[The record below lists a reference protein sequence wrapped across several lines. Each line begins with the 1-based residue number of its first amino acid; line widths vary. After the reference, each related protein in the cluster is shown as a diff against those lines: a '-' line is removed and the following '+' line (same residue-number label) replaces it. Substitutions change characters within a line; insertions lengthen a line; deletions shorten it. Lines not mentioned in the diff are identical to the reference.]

1 MRIVLALLLTTA
13 TAFAQTYTQRGFL
26 EMNGTLYPSR
36 TANDGAHAVGESLF
50 RYEGFLAPS
59 QSFQIAGAVDFR
71 TDSHHQVERDFSL
84 SWKDREV
91 RRPLGEV
98 RRLSATAHKGPL
110 TFEAGKQF
118 IRWGKTDIVTPT
130 DRFAPRDYLTVVD
143 NDFLAVTAGRLNFE
157 KGSNTIEAVWSPQ
170 LTPSRIPLADQR
182 WAAAPPQASVPVV
195 VRDVRR
201 TFPGGPQMGIRW
213 NHVGAVEFEGTFYQG
228 FNNQPSFD
236 GVPVG
241 FTPSGVAIDVQIY
254 YPKMTMAGLS
264 FAIPTRLLTV
274 KGEAAQFNSSDS
286 RADEYALYVMQLERQ
301 AGEWF
306 FVGGYAGEAITKRGT
321 RAATFAP
328 DRGLSQT
335 FLGRA
340 GYTIDTYRSVAVET
354 AIRQNGAGA
363 WVNAELT
370 QTIGQHFRLTWNV
383 GLIRGEPGD
392 FLGQYRKNS
401 HAVMVVRYSF

>member
-1 MRIVLALLLTTA
+1 
-13 TAFAQTYTQRGFL
+13 
-26 EMNGTLYPSR
+26 
-36 TANDGAHAVGESLF
+36 
-50 RYEGFLAPS
+50 
-59 QSFQIAGAVDFR
+59 
-71 TDSHHQVERDFSL
+71 
-84 SWKDREV
+84 
-91 RRPLGEV
+91 
-98 RRLSATAHKGPL
+98 
-110 TFEAGKQF
+110 
-118 IRWGKTDIVTPT
+118 
-130 DRFAPRDYLTVVD
+130 
-143 NDFLAVTAGRLNFE
+143 
-157 KGSNTIEAVWSPQ
+157 
-170 LTPSRIPLADQR
+170 
-182 WAAAPPQASVPVV
+182 
-195 VRDVRR
+195 
-201 TFPGGPQMGIRW
+201 MGIRW
-213 NHVGAVEFEGTFYQG
+213 NHVGAIEFEGTFYQG

-354 AIRQNGAGA
+354 AIRQNGDGA